1 MSSAF
6 NPDAK
11 KAFAAN
17 LSECWSRFT
26 GNAPYVWDRRKPG
39 TFNNCQPAVAG
50 GVWNEYWK
58 GTSLIYPGPKNGDPT
73 SGTLEGI
80 ENTVTNA
87 VYLMAAQRLGE
98 TDPNAK
104 AAAERELAFLFTWFS
119 KAPNPLFHRF
129 SGTEALM
136 CERVSQFHDGNG
148 APGFQNDWFWTGDA
162 GLMLGALTDRISRA
176 KQPPLVDQAT
186 SLLRGAKNR
195 LTDNEG
201 LLQNWSDSR
210 EVPDGD
216 ERDYQ
221 VGAGVF

>member
-1 MSSAF
+1 M
-6 NPDAK
+6 
-11 KAFAAN
+11 
-17 LSECWSRFT
+17 
-26 GNAPYVWDRRKPG
+26 
-39 TFNNCQPAVAG
+39 
-50 GVWNEYWK
+50 
-58 GTSLIYPGPKNGDPT
+58 
-73 SGTLEGI
+73 EGI